1 MESVSRIG
9 VAATQLIFERMG
21 FAFREQPIEDYGIDA
36 IVEERESKN
45 TLSGKLIGVQIKSG
59 QSFFSEIKDGRVI
72 FRGETRHYDYWIN
85 YSLPVI
91 IVLYNPETEIC
102 VYQFITKDIITKTDH
117 GWKID
122 IPLSNRLEQAA
133 PFLKSFTTSQT
144 EYQKRLSTLAFAKGL
159 MELAK
164 KERLI
169 VEVMEWI
176 NKGSGRGEFIIK
188 YVDDQGKEKKL
199 YNKTIL
205 GFGTKSYED
214 VLPQVFPWA
223 DLKLDEYY
231 YEIHGDPGIIESR
244 RRFTPNIYPYMNS
257 AGEVD
262 WYRFLP
268 VLNDVGNSFLTMDAF
283 LTDGKMYNIKF

>member
-1 MESVSRIG
+1 MQSVSRIG

-72 FRGETRHYDYWIN
+72 FRGEMRHYDYWLN

-133 PFLKSFTTSQT
+133 PFLKSLTTSQT

-176 NKGSGRGEFIIK
+176 NKVSGRGEFIIK
-188 YVDDQGKEKKL
+188 YVDDQGKEKEL

-205 GFGTKSYED
+205 GFGPKSYED

-223 DLKLDEYY
+223 DLKLDKDY
-231 YEIHGDPGIIESR
+231 YEIHGDPEIIESR

>member
-1 MESVSRIG
+1 MQSVSRIG
-9 VAATQLIFERMG
+9 VAATQLIFEKMG

-36 IVEERESKN
+36 IIEERESKN

-59 QSFFSEIKDGRVI
+59 QSFFSEIKDDSVI
-72 FRGETRHYDYWIN
+72 FRGEMRHYNYWLN

-102 VYQFITKDIITKTDH
+102 VYQSITEDIITKTDH
-117 GWKID
+117 GWKIG

-133 PFLKSFTTSQT
+133 PFLKSLTSSQT

-188 YVDDQGKEKKL
+188 YVDEQGEEKEL

-205 GFGTKSYED
+205 GFGPKSYEE

-223 DLKLDEYY
+223 DLELDEYY
-231 YEIHGDPGIIESR
+231 YEIHGDPEIIENR
-244 RRFTPNIYPYMNS
+244 RRFTPNIYPYTNS

>member
-1 MESVSRIG
+1 MQSVSRIG
-9 VAATQLIFERMG
+9 VAATQLIFEKMG

-36 IVEERESKN
+36 IIEERESNKK
-45 TLSGKLIGVQIKSG
+45 LSGKLIGVQIKSG
-59 QSFFSEIKDGRVI
+59 QSFFTEIKDGSVI
-72 FRGETRHYDYWIN
+72 FRGEMKHYDYWLN

-102 VYQFITKDIITKTDH
+102 VYQSITKDKITKTDH
-117 GWKID
+117 GWKIG
-122 IPLSNRLEQAA
+122 IPLSNRLEEAG
-133 PFLKSFTTSQT
+133 PFLKILTSNQS

-164 KERLI
+164 EERLV

-188 YVDDQGKEKKL
+188 YVDDQGEEKEL

-205 GFGTKSYED
+205 GFGPKSYED

-231 YEIHGDPGIIESR
+231 YEIHGDPEIIEGR
-244 RRFTPNIYPYMNS
+244 RRFTPNIYPYKNS

-262 WYRFLP
+262 WYRFMP

-283 LTDGKMYNIKF
+283 LTEGKMYNIKF